1 MSRRVGRQTRAARR
15 AALVCLLATS
25 ALASICA
32 ALPSRAHAQRESV
45 RAPSLE
51 GAEASLENAEFES
64 ALVALGALESD
75 ESLGFSRD
83 ELARLLRL
91 RAVALSALG
100 RDDEA
105 RASLRA
111 LSTLLEGAEPG
122 ALPPTL
128 LAIYREVR
136 DETPLSVRVV
146 LVRDVGEQ
154 VRASVQ
160 VEGDPAGLVRHLVL
174 RCAID
179 ENEVARTRGDRL
191 VVRAADGLS
200 CAVDAVGPAGH
211 ALAHHDAR
219 WVGAASDDAFNPY
232 EEPPPRRRVGAL
244 VGGLVAAVTVV
255 VGAVVLGV
263 MLSQRGAGLDGPTWE
278 DTP

>member
-1 MSRRVGRQTRAARR
+1 
-15 AALVCLLATS
+15 LLATS
-25 ALASICA
+25 AFASICA
-32 ALPSRAHAQRESV
+32 ALCLPLCLPVTAHAQREST
-45 RAPSLE
+45 PSLQS
-51 GAEASLENAEFES
+51 AEASLENAEFES
-64 ALVALGALESD
+64 ALVALEVLESD

-83 ELARLLRL
+83 ELARLVRL

-100 RDDEA
+100 RDDDA

-191 VVRAADGLS
+191 VVRAADALS
-200 CAVDAVGPAGH
+200 CAVDAIGPAGH

-232 EEPPPRRRVGAL
+232 DEPPPRRRVGAL

-263 MLSQRGAGLDGPTWE
+263 MLSRRGAGLDGPTWE

>member
-15 AALVCLLATS
+15 SALVCLLATS

-32 ALPSRAHAQRESV
+32 APTAHAQREST
-45 RAPSLE
+45 RTPSLE
-51 GAEASLENAEFES
+51 SAEASLENAEFES
-64 ALVALGALESD
+64 ALVALEALESD

-83 ELARLLRL
+83 ELARLVRL

-105 RASLRA
+105 RTSLRA
-111 LSTLLEGAEPG
+111 LSTLLEGSEPG

-136 DETPLSVRVV
+136 DETRLSVRVV

-179 ENEVARTRGDRL
+179 ENEVACTRGDRL

-200 CAVDAVGPAGH
+200 CAVDAIGPAGH
-211 ALAHHDAR
+211 PLAHHDAR
-219 WVGAASDDAFNPY
+219 WVGAATDGAWNPY

-244 VGGLVAAVTVV
+244 VGGLVAAVAVV

-278 DTP
+278 DGP